1 MPRETE
7 FVVDVRLGSFAA
19 YLGDN
24 DKMVQYGVKWRH
36 HAPKCY
42 IFQQNSMEVDIH
54 ISTIYDSNITIH
66 LKCQVH

>member
-7 FVVDVRLGSFAA
+7 FVVDIRLGSFVA

-36 HAPKCY
+36 APQCF
-42 IFQQNSMEVDIH
+42 IFQQNSMELDIH
-54 ISTIYDSNITIH
+54 ISTFY
-66 LKCQVH
+66 